1 MALKLDTKKCMQ
13 TVIGGQPLLIVGVSE
28 PITLVY
34 GYCYSFGEN
43 RSGLGQQ
50 YFLAWMAWVC
60 VWTALMLF
68 CLAITN
74 ACDYT
79 DRFTRL
85 SGELFGMLI
94 AVLFIQ
100 QAIKGTLGEFS
111 TDKTPLS
118 ST

>member
-1 MALKLDTKKCMQ
+1 M
-13 TVIGGQPLLIVGVSE
+13 IGGQPLLIVGVSE

-34 GYCYSFGEN
+34 GYCYSFGEH

-50 YFLAWMAWVC
+50 YFLAWMGWVC

-68 CLAITN
+68 CLAILN

-94 AVLFIQ
+94 AVLFMQ
-100 QAIKGTLGEFS
+100 QAIKGILGEFR

-118 ST
+118 AT